1 MLDEV
6 KNEPFINHVD
16 EWFVFFLRVNGG
28 VSSGSAHVS
37 HLFVF
42 RLDSTRYVLAS
53 FYFASS
59 YKKGESALLSV

>member
-16 EWFVFFLRVNGG
+16 EW
-28 VSSGSAHVS
+28 
-37 HLFVF
+37 FVF

-59 YKKGESALLSV
+59 YKKGESALFPVWLLNFLAKA